1 MAASTQKFQFRL
13 HVRSRLGNFS
23 GGSVGPAEPAGT
35 AKKASHKS
43 FANSRCI
50 DGTLLA
56 PSVFSLPRCWP
67 ACVLTSETSRS
78 LPKRLRNHLP
88 PFHDGLGG
96 RPRTPKRHHSPGK
109 SETGNETHSS
119 LEWRTAYPDHPLARP
134 VTSSGMRL
142 LVESYVI
149 PTPHPLQTHNKV
161 NYITSPSSVIA
172 WLGDIRE
179 EMGVCHPIPLLSPQ
193 PDAKNTPGR
202 TGRHA
207 SARRRRASV
216 VRAGHASLSKH
227 AVAMYDWRHEKEAQM
242 YGIGVKEAWRVEE
255 EKHVPGVRR
264 AAFSFSSPFRSLFF
278 PLFIPFYS
286 TPRGQSTPHPR
297 LDALR
302 THLRWEY
309 HMADCLVSIILVVG
323 LNYKNWYIES

>member
-1 MAASTQKFQFRL
+1 MPLTQALGFR
-13 HVRSRLGNFS
+13 SE
-23 GGSVGPAEPAGT
+23 A
-35 AKKASHKS
+35 
-43 FANSRCI
+43 
-50 DGTLLA
+50 
-56 PSVFSLPRCWP
+56 CWP

-96 RPRTPKRHHSPGK
+96 RPRTPKRHHSPVK

-149 PTPHPLQTHNKV
+149 PTPHPLQ
-161 NYITSPSSVIA
+161 
-172 WLGDIRE
+172 
-179 EMGVCHPIPLLSPQ
+179 
-193 PDAKNTPGR
+193 PDAQQGQLHYEPEQCHRVARRHQRGDGR
-202 TGRHA
+202 LPPNSSSLPPARREKHA
-207 SARRRRASV
+207 GQDGVRCGDARRRADTPAHEV
-216 VRAGHASLSKH
+216 VALPL
-227 AVAMYDWRHEKEAQM
+227 HEKEAQM

-302 THLRWEY
+302 AHLRWEY